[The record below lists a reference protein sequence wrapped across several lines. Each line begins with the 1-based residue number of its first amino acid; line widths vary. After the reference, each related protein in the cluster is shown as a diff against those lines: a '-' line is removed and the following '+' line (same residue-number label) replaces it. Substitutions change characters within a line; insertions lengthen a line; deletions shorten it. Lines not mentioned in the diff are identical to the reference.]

1 MAERAWIWRHDEGVP
16 ELRKPR
22 PSAIY
27 GPSSRQKALMPA
39 IPGIPAAWQS
49 LAADDP
55 DVLALFRRESL
66 GSPRTVHRRVPPAYL
81 VEPFSLQWFLAA
93 ERLRYGG
100 PGRWFP

>member
-22 PSAIY
+22 PSALY
-27 GPSSRQKALMPA
+27 GPTASARQKGLVQPLPA
-39 IPGIPAAWQS
+39 VPAAWQK

-66 GSPRTVHRRVPPAYL
+66 GSPRTVHRRIPPAYL
-81 VEPFSLQWFLAA
+81 VEPFSLQWFQAA
-93 ERLRYGG
+93 ERLRYSG
-100 PGRWFP
+100 P